1 MSYTLTAD
9 SGSTKTHWVIVNG
22 KEIIR
27 EFYTQGINPYYISS
41 AEIKS
46 LINDAMSLDEIGLI
60 SKVDFYGA
68 GCKGEEMCSIV
79 ETALLHVFNNAIIN
93 VDSDLMGSALS
104 LFSNGN
110 GIACILGTGSNA
122 AVFIEGQFVDSISS
136 LGYILGDEGS
146 GSYLGK
152 ILIRDYFQKKMPIE
166 LEAKFKEKF
175 SIEYSQVLNSVY
187 KKRFPNKYLAKYTVF
202 LSENRGK
209 LYIENVLTEAFEAF
223 VKNQLS
229 VLNFDKEI
237 LKVGFV
243 GSIAFYFKDVLEKV
257 LIINSYKIGDVYK
270 EPMDGLIKK

>member
-79 ETALLHVFNNAIIN
+79 ETALLDVFNNVIIN

>member
-1 MSYTLTAD
+1 MSYTLIAD

-60 SKVDFYGA
+60 SKVNFYGA

-79 ETALLHVFNNAIIN
+79 ETALLDIFNNVIIN

-152 ILIRDYFQKKMPIE
+152 ILIRDYFQNTMPIE
-166 LEAKFKEKF
+166 LEDKFKKKF

-187 KKRFPNKYLAKYTVF
+187 KKRFPNKYLAKYTMF
-202 LSENRGK
+202 LSENRGE

-229 VLNFDKEI
+229 VLIFDKEI

-257 LIINSYKIGDVYK
+257 LKRNSYKIGDVYK